1 MASECARADVAERR
15 RVWIN
20 ERQPA
25 MRREPHRLVF
35 IDETSVNTKM
45 ARLRGRARWGKRL
58 KANAPFGK
66 WGTQTF
72 IAGLRHDAL
81 TAPWV
86 IPGAMDRQAFN
97 IYVETQLAP
106 TLRPG
111 DVVILDN
118 LSVHKSAKAEA
129 AIRAR
134 GAWML
139 FLPQYS
145 PDLNPIEQAFS
156 KLKAHLRK
164 IAARTFSALIA
175 AIGDICD
182 LFQPTECRNYLI
194 SAGYASI

>member
-45 ARLRGRARWGKRL
+45 TRLRGRARNGKRL
-58 KANAPFGK
+58 KARAPFGK

-72 IAGLRHDAL
+72 IAGLRHDGL
-81 TAPWV
+81 SAPWV
-86 IPGAMDRQAFN
+86 IPGAMDRDAFN
-97 IYVETQLAP
+97 VYVETQLAP
-106 TLRPG
+106 SLQPG

-129 AIRAR
+129 AVRAR

-145 PDLNPIEQAFS
+145 PDLNPIEMAFS

-164 IAARTFSALIA
+164 IAARSFDALIE
-175 AIGDICD
+175 AIGDICH
-182 LFQPTECRNYLI
+182 LYPPSECSNYFVK
-194 SAGYASI
+194 AGYGPN